1 MGQDVSGYDDNCVLI
16 RENDV
21 KGIEL
26 AIRVVDNYLARWGF
40 KPKKTIKKYTSCV
53 LKPSRLS
60 LMNNI
65 QPLRLHIHCY
75 NETR

>member
-1 MGQDVSGYDDNCVLI
+1 MGQDVSGYDGNCVLI

-40 KPKKTIKKYTSCV
+40 KPKKP
-53 LKPSRLS
+53 LK
-60 LMNNI
+60 I
-65 QPLRLHIHCY
+65 YEQCFK
-75 NETR
+75 TFQT

>member
-1 MGQDVSGYDDNCVLI
+1 MGQDVSGYDGNCVLI

-40 KPKKTIKKYTSCV
+40 KPKKP
-53 LKPSRLS
+53 LK
-60 LMNNI
+60 NI
-65 QPLRLHIHCY
+65 RAVF
-75 NETR
+75 